1 MIQDSTFE
9 NVKSP
14 NAVVMTI
21 DGNVLKLERSKFVN
35 TSQVSLM
42 NSGQMDLFDITV
54 ENCFDKIFELKQDG
68 TIGGSNVIIER
79 SYDLYNTIEG
89 NIFGMIHPK
98 SFFFISILAQF

>member
-1 MIQDSTFE
+1 MIQDSTFK
-9 NVKSP
+9 NIKSP

-21 DGNVLKLERSKFVN
+21 DGNVLKLERSTFVN

-68 TIGGSNVIIER
+68 TIAGSNVIVER
-79 SYDLYNTIEG
+79 TYDLHNKIEG
-89 NIFGMIHPK
+89 NIFGKVK
-98 SFFFISILAQF
+98 SKTIFDIN